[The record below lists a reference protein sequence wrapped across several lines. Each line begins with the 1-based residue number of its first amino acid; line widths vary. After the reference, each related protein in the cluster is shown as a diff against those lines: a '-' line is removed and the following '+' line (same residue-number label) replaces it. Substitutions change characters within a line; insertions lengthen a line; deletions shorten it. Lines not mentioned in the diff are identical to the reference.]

1 MKARVFVS
9 CGQNKDSNEPQIA
22 DGVAKVLDELG
33 FDPYVAVRERTLRG
47 VIQNIFSRLAESE
60 YFILIDFKRELLA
73 SSDEYR
79 GSPFCH
85 QELALAT
92 YLEKRV
98 LVFQEQGVRKFDG
111 IIQFLQ
117 ANAITFR
124 NRADVPLLVRTA
136 VLEENW
142 NANWRDELTLS
153 RLSDQHAD
161 ELHPPHRPVRYW
173 HIAVTNNNPYKTAI
187 GCHAYLRSLVR
198 LDPNPETISFE
209 VVENKWRGIS
219 FLSAIIPPAKR
230 REFDAFMLYSDT
242 PGRLIGGTHTDSPKH
257 QLVILEPGKYL
268 LCYSVYSET
277 FAEAKN
283 YFTLEFL
290 GTSVDGVVF
299 REATRDEVELMA
311 VAS

>member
-1 MKARVFVS
+1 MS
-9 CGQNKDSNEPQIA
+9 SDLIPMSPCGNERYEA
-22 DGVAKVLDELG
+22 LS
-33 FDPYVAVRERTLRG
+33 RTFLVGSLNQR
-47 VIQNIFSRLAESE
+47 

-73 SSDEYR
+73 SSDEHR

-161 ELHPPHRPVRYW
+161 ELYPPHRPAG
-173 HIAVTNNNPYKTAI
+173 IAHSGYK
-187 GCHAYLRSLVR
+187 
-198 LDPNPETISFE
+198 
-209 VVENKWRGIS
+209 
-219 FLSAIIPPAKR
+219 
-230 REFDAFMLYSDT
+230 
-242 PGRLIGGTHTDSPKH
+242 
-257 QLVILEPGKYL
+257 Q
-268 LCYSVYSET
+268 
-277 FAEAKN
+277 
-283 YFTLEFL
+283 
-290 GTSVDGVVF
+290 
-299 REATRDEVELMA
+299 
-311 VAS
+311 

>member
-9 CGQNKDSNEPQIA
+9 CGQNKDSDEPQIA
-22 DGVAKVLDELG
+22 DNVAKVLDELG

-60 YFILIDFKRELLA
+60 YFLLIDFKRDLLA
-73 SSDEYR
+73 SSDEHR

-117 ANAITFR
+117 ANAIPFT
-124 NRADVPLLVRTA
+124 NRFDVLMFVRKA
-136 VLEENW
+136 VLEEKW

-153 RLSDQHAD
+153 RLTDQHAD
-161 ELHPPHRPVRYW
+161 ELHPQGPVRYW
-173 HIAVTNNNPYKTAI
+173 HIAATNNNPYKTAF
-187 GCHAYLRSLVR
+187 GCYAYLRSLVR
-198 LDPNPETISFE
+198 VYPNPETISFE

-219 FLSAIIPPAKR
+219 FLSAIIPPKKS
-230 REFDAFMLYSDT
+230 REFDAFMLYANA
-242 PGRLIGGTHTDSPKH
+242 PRRLIGGTHTDSPRH
-257 QLVILEPGKYL
+257 QLVVFEPGNYL

-283 YFTLEFL
+283 FFTLEFP
-290 GTSVDGVVF
+290 GTSVEGVVF
-299 REATRDEVELMA
+299 REATRDELE
-311 VAS
+311 VASEGS